1 MSVSAI
7 VGEKRNPN
15 QSATPPDNSLL
26 RVEAVSVSFPIG
38 RTFWGRPKTWLH
50 AVRGVSLTVAQRETL
65 ALVGESGCGKTT
77 LARAILRLIRP
88 HKGAVYLGN
97 SPNLVELTNCQLR
110 PYRRQMQMIFQDPYS
125 SLNPRMTVG
134 SILSEP
140 LIIHGLAR
148 GAERRARVQELLRE
162 VGLDS
167 TSVNRFPHEF
177 SGGQRQ
183 RIGIARALAV
193 EPRIII
199 ADEPVSALDVSIR
212 SQIINL
218 LARLQEERG
227 LSYLFISHDLSVVHH
242 LSHRVMVMYLGSV
255 VEEASTHDL
264 FGEPLHPYTEAL
276 LAAVP
281 RPDPRT
287 RTQKLILGGDVPS
300 PVAPPTGC
308 PFHPRCPRR
317 FSPCETLVPELREVS
332 AGRRVACHLYDP
344 AYQSKA

>member
-7 VGEKRNPN
+7 VGEKQNPR
-15 QSATPPDNSLL
+15 QSAPANNSIL
-26 RVEAVSVSFPIG
+26 RVEGLSVSFPIG
-38 RTFWGRPKTWLH
+38 RTFWGRPKAWLH
-50 AVRGVSLTVAQRETL
+50 AVRDVSLTVAQRETL

-77 LARAILRLIRP
+77 LARAILQLIRP
-88 HKGAVYLGN
+88 QKGAVYLGN
-97 SPNLVELTNCQLR
+97 SPNLVELTNRQLR
-110 PYRRQMQMIFQDPYS
+110 PYRRQMQMIFQDPFS

-140 LIIHGLAR
+140 LIIHRLAR
-148 GAERRARVQELLRE
+148 GAERRARVHELLRE
-162 VGLDS
+162 VGLDP

-242 LSHRVMVMYLGSV
+242 LSHRVMVMYLGAV
-255 VEEASTHDL
+255 VEEASTRDL
-264 FGEPLHPYTEAL
+264 FAEPLHPYTEAL

-281 RPDPRT
+281 RPDPKT

-317 FSPCETLVPELREVS
+317 FSPCESIVPELREVA
-332 AGRRVACHLYDP
+332 AGRRVACHLHDP
-344 AYQSKA
+344 AYQSRA